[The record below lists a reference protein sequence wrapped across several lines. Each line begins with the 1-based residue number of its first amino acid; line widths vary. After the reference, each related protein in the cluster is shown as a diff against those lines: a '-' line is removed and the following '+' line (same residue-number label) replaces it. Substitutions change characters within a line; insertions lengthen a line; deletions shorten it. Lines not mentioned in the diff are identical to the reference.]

1 MPFAGFPFSGMM
13 PQSNAN
19 QNAMTPQANINPN
32 TGLFSLSPQSRRQ
45 NLFQAMIPA
54 GLGLIAASGPST
66 DPGAF
71 SKGLAATG
79 QNLFTNTNAL
89 NQQGLQNR
97 VLDFKM
103 RQLQAENQRKANERR
118 RLELY
123 SQTFPQGSQQR
134 AAIMAGQPLP
144 PQQNKFGSPYVL
156 ADPNSSTGYSRF
168 QITQGGDTRKLG
180 EAPIPASIQYT
191 PFVATPQR
199 PPGGDAGTETGARLG
214 RMGLPIPPSPFEGA
228 DRKTAA
234 QMMIAE
240 RNKFTTSL
248 DKRRGDLRSQENMI
262 KRLDRFGSL
271 MDQGMG
277 TGFERAGMMGTAISA
292 FDDATREAKS
302 IEDEITPL
310 MRQGMPGAAS
320 DRDVAMF
327 RGATVGISKPEQTN
341 RNIIQARKELF
352 QLQQERL
359 EFDQEYFSQNQH
371 TSGADRAWREY
382 TEANPIFDPKA
393 PEADYVLNERRLSYR
408 DWFRIGSVPDGV
420 KAQEWRLMTPAQRK
434 AFRK

>member
-1 MPFAGFPFSGMM
+1 MFAGMM
-13 PQSNAN
+13 PQSN
-19 QNAMTPQANINPN
+19 INPT
-32 TGLFSLSPQSRRQ
+32 TGLFSLSPQLRRQ

-79 QNLFTNTNAL
+79 QNLFANTNAL
-89 NQQGLQNR
+89 NQQALQNR

-103 RQLQAENQRKANERR
+103 RQLQAENQRKADQRR

-123 SQTFPQGSQQR
+123 SQTFPEGSSQR

-156 ADPNSSTGYSRF
+156 ADPNSSTGYSKY
-168 QITQGGDTRKLG
+168 QITQGGQTRKLG
-180 EAPIPASIQYT
+180 EAPIPYSEQFA
-191 PFVATPQR
+191 PFVEPPQR
-199 PPGGDAGTETGARLG
+199 PPTGDGGTETGASLG
-214 RMGLPIPPSPFEGA
+214 RMGLPIPASPFERH
-228 DRKTAA
+228 DKRTAS

-240 RNKFTTSL
+240 RNKFNSSL
-248 DKRRGDLRSQENMI
+248 DKRRGALSSQENMM
-262 KRLDRFGSL
+262 KRLNRFEAL
-271 MDQGMG
+271 LDDGMP
-277 TGFERAGMMGTAISA
+277 TDPALQFAPDFIVARNSKLK
-292 FDDATREAKS
+292 EAKS

-327 RGATVGISKPEQTN
+327 RGATVGIAKTPETN
-341 RNIIQARKELF
+341 RNIIKARRELV
-352 QLQQERL
+352 QLQRERL
-359 EFDQEYFSQNQH
+359 EFDQEYFSQNRH
-371 TSGADRAWREY
+371 TYGADKAWREY
-382 TEANPIFDPKA
+382 TEANPIFDPDA
-393 PEADYVLNERRLSYR
+393 PEADYVLNKRRLSYR
-408 DWFRIGSVPDGV
+408 DWFRIGSVPKGV
-420 KAQEWRLMTPAQRK
+420 TAQEWRLMTPAERK